1 VFLSF
6 KGIFSSWVLWFL
18 VAASIPVD
26 YPNFFLM
33 APLAILTFLRLIK
46 IENQKDFF
54 KIKLETAKLI
64 SALGIIFPLIFLGW
78 VNTESY
84 GNPFQLSGT
93 VATVKSIDSQGLP
106 RKDLVVKEDN
116 LTDLRSDLDVGNSG
130 ALGFFNSRNISRG
143 LYVHLLSPDRGL
155 ILFAPFLIFSIFG
168 AVYLYRKKSSAFS
181 LLFVIFCINL
191 VIYSMWGDPWGGWAF
206 GSRYLI
212 PSYAVFSIFLAFALE
227 KIASRKYLKLI
238 VFVCIIYSVLVNT
251 LGAITTS
258 ANPPKIEVLKLE
270 ELSGKQ
276 EKYTFE
282 RNWDYLSNYGSKSY
296 VYRNFL
302 SKYMSPIQFYLV
314 IICTITV
321 VFTGLFY
328 FDFFKKKLVSY
339 LRVFRSESIKFEDVL
354 DGDYRKS
361 FAFSKAASSLSN
373 SISYFFSNKINL
385 WKNT

>member
-1 VFLSF
+1 
-6 KGIFSSWVLWFL
+6 
-18 VAASIPVD
+18 
-26 YPNFFLM
+26 
-33 APLAILTFLRLIK
+33 
-46 IENQKDFF
+46 
-54 KIKLETAKLI
+54 
-64 SALGIIFPLIFLGW
+64 
-78 VNTESY
+78 
-84 GNPFQLSGT
+84 
-93 VATVKSIDSQGLP
+93 
-106 RKDLVVKEDN
+106 
-116 LTDLRSDLDVGNSG
+116 
-130 ALGFFNSRNISRG
+130 
-143 LYVHLLSPDRGL
+143 
-155 ILFAPFLIFSIFG
+155 
-168 AVYLYRKKSSAFS
+168 
-181 LLFVIFCINL
+181 
-191 VIYSMWGDPWGGWAF
+191 MWGDPWGGWAF

-302 SKYMSPIQFYLV
+302 SKYMSPIRFYLV